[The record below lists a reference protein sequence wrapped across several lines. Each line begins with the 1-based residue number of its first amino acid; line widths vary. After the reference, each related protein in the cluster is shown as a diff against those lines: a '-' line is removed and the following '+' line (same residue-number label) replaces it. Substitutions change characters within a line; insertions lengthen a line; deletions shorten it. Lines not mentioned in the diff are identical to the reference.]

1 MSDEKTLMTI
11 ASASIAGAILS
22 ALGHAFSFRDKLKKV
37 ETDVDILKKAKVD
50 TDEVHELKE
59 DVKVLKA
66 CKSKYLTKED
76 HDRQC
81 ADSKELTSQKLKRIE
96 DKIDAGQKLTEN
108 KLNTIIK
115 RINHCQYAGNL
126 GESR

>member
-37 ETDVDILKKAKVD
+37 ETDVDVLKKAKVD

-66 CKSKYLTKED
+66 CKNKFLTKED

-81 ADSKELTSQKLKRIE
+81 ASSRELTNEKLGRMDDKLDIIIE
-96 DKIDAGQKLTEN
+96 
-108 KLNTIIK
+108 
-115 RINHCQYAGNL
+115 RINRCQYQPHNMG
-126 GESR
+126 GHEK